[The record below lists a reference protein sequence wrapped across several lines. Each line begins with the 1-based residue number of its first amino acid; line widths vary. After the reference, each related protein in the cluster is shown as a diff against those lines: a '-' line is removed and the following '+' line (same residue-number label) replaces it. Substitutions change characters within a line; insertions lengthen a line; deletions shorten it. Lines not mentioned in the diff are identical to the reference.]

1 MNDAILNHAQSIL
14 LYRLVAITHHAAF
27 IENMM
32 LKLSW
37 VIISPSR
44 KYGMKREI
52 GLGYFKVS
60 YNCDT
65 LYFLQLF
72 LMSKLIL

>member
-1 MNDAILNHAQSIL
+1 MVTLSQCFSNLMNL

-37 VIISPSR
+37 VITSPSR

-52 GLGYFKVS
+52 GGGYFKVS

-65 LYFLQLF
+65 LTFYNYF
-72 LMSKLIL
+72 